1 MATAR
6 AQDTVQDSK
15 SSKSPKSIDKKL
27 VDAIARALV
36 AGALPGETDGFEKG
50 DRTAAATLAL
60 AALAERAPGRV
71 AMASET
77 GNDASGRRLMR
88 LAIVNDDMPFLVDS
102 IAATVAAHD
111 LDIYRVLHPVL
122 EVKRDGA
129 ALVGLGGT
137 GARAG
142 SGSNARESLVYLD
155 IERADARGRRDL
167 LAAVETNLGHVR
179 AAVRDWSAMK
189 DAMAR
194 DIAALEH
201 DGDIQEGAALLAWM
215 LDRNLTQLGHVRF
228 AADGTMSDALG
239 LASLIGD
246 AALAPHSRQ
255 KAIDWLKTHDAPL
268 LVKSN
273 FISTVH
279 RRAPLDLI
287 ILPTLDAKGRD
298 GLSIH
303 MGLWTS
309 AALSAAPDEIPVLRQ
324 RLAALEAKYGFDPAG
339 HAGKA
344 LTHALTALPHDLL
357 IGIGADSLEEVS
369 LTAMSL
375 ADRPRPRLLLARD
388 ALDRQM
394 FAFVWLPRDELST
407 ARRVAIGDMLAE
419 ACGGTMLNWS
429 IDLGDSGVALIR
441 YTFDRRGSQLRANG
455 QALDRQLETMVRGWG
470 PSVEASLGE
479 RGDAGRAARL
489 AIRYAG
495 AFPLP
500 YRLGA
505 GPAEAALDI
514 ERLHALADADQ
525 RGVRIYRNAGDAP
538 DRLRLKLYSLTPVM
552 LSDAVPALENFGFRV
567 VEEVSTALADDLGHM
582 HRFVLDL
589 AADVAADVLTRA
601 AIVEVTVA
609 SVLEGAAED
618 DRFNELLIAVALAPK
633 SVILFRALFRYLR
646 QTGLTYGLSTV
657 ADALLHEPD
666 IARAIVDLFDA
677 RHDPASGGKKAAAA
691 ADAADAV
698 IEAKLAQVAAID
710 EDRILR
716 LFRAVVMA
724 TLRTNFFAPAAA
736 EAIAFKF
743 DSALV
748 PGLPAPVPWR
758 EIFVYSPRVEGIHL
772 RAGPVARGGLRWS
785 DRRDDFR
792 TEILGLMKAQRV
804 KNAVI
809 VPTGAKGGFFP
820 KALPDP
826 STNRELWMAEGTE
839 TYRIFIRTL
848 LSITDN
854 IVENVVIHPESVVI
868 LDGEDPYFVVA
879 ADKGTAS
886 FSDVANAIA
895 LERNF
900 WLGDAFASG
909 GSVGYDHKA
918 MAITAK
924 GAWISV
930 QRHFAELGVD
940 VQSEPVRVVGC
951 GDMSGDVFGNGML
964 LSHSLKIVAAF
975 DHRHI
980 FLDPDPGPAVSWK
993 ERARMFALPRSSWAD
1008 YDAKLISKGGGV
1020 FARSLKS
1027 IRISEQMQKVLGVT
1041 TASFDPAALIVAILK
1056 SPVDLIW
1063 FGGIGTYLKAASE
1076 PNSTVGD
1083 PANDSNRINA
1093 EDVRARVVGEG
1104 ANLGVT
1110 QAARIAF
1117 SLNGGRINTDF
1128 IDNSAGV
1135 DCSDHEV
1142 NIKIALNGEV
1152 ASGDLTMPRRNALLV
1167 KMTDQVAGLVLE
1179 DNRLQTLAL
1188 SIAERGGA
1196 AAIPSLIRLV
1206 ETFESS
1212 GRLDRAV
1219 EGLPVNE
1226 ILNRR
1231 AQDGHGLTRPE
1242 LAVLLATAKLALQ
1255 AAIENSDVAL
1265 DPAMIPELLS
1275 AFPVQ
1280 MRKGAHAVAI
1290 EHHRLRGEIVAT
1302 KIANRLINRLGL
1314 THPFELAEEEGAALG
1329 DIAAAFVVVEQL
1341 YKLGDLWSAIDA
1353 ADTTESARLMLF
1365 EQVAVEVRA
1374 QMADLLRNAIVGR
1387 SIGEAVT
1394 ALTPGIALLDKG
1406 TGDLIRDELRTQSR
1420 DFERRLT
1427 EAGAPKKLVDR
1438 VVHLAE
1444 LDGAIGLAS
1453 LASRAGVETV
1463 ALTQAFTQ
1471 LGAALGLD
1479 WAQGTAMRLQPIDP
1493 WERLL
1498 IAGLARDF
1506 QQMRL
1511 EFLARDT
1518 GNPQQ
1523 RVTDWLATQA
1533 NRVQQFSHLIDR
1545 ARIVAAPSAAMLAQ
1559 IAGQA
1564 RVLLG
1569 R

>member
-6 AQDTVQDSK
+6 AQDTVQK
-15 SSKSPKSIDKKL
+15 PSSHDQKMIDT
-27 VDAIARALV
+27 IAETLI
-36 AGALPGETDGFEKG
+36 AGALPGETAGF
-50 DRTAAATLAL
+50 DQVDLNAAAKLAL
-60 AALAERAPGRV
+60 TALEERVSGTVSIAA
-71 AMASET
+71 ET
-77 GNDASGRRLMR
+77 GSDASGRRLMR

-102 IAATVAAHD
+102 IAATIAAHD
-111 LDIYRVLHPVL
+111 LDIYRVLHPL
-122 EVKRDGA
+122 IEVKRDGA
-129 ALVGLGGT
+129 AFGGLGGKT
-137 GARAG
+137 
-142 SGSNARESLVYLD
+142 RESLIYMAV
-155 IERADARGRRDL
+155 ERDDARGRRAL
-167 LAAVETNLGHVR
+167 LTAIETNLGHVR
-179 AAVRDWSAMK
+179 AAVRDWAAMK
-189 DAMAR
+189 DALAR
-194 DIAALEH
+194 DVATLEV
-201 DGDIQEGAALLAWM
+201 GGENPEGAALLAWM
-215 LDRNLTQLGHVRF
+215 LDRNLTLLGHARYS
-228 AADGTMSDALG
+228 ADGAMTEGLG
-239 LASLIGD
+239 LASIIGD
-246 AALAPHSRQ
+246 AALAPQSRQ
-255 KAIDWLKTHDAPL
+255 QATEWLKTHEAPL

-287 ILPTLDAKGRD
+287 ILPVKDAEGKE

-309 AALSAAPDEIPVLRQ
+309 SALTAPPSGVPVLRQ
-324 RLAALEAKYGFDPAG
+324 RLEALETKYGFDPEG

-344 LTHALTALPHDLL
+344 LNHALTALPHDLL
-357 IGIGADSLEEVS
+357 IGIGADALEEVA

-375 ADRPRPRLLLARD
+375 ADRPRTRLLLAPD

-419 ACGGTMLNWS
+419 ASGGKMLNWS

-441 YTFDRRGSQLRANG
+441 YAFDCRGSQLRADG
-455 QALDRQLETMVRGWG
+455 DALDRQIEKMVRGWQ
-470 PSVEASLGE
+470 PSVEASLGD

-495 AFPLP
+495 AFPIP

-505 GPAEAALDI
+505 GAEEAALDI
-514 ERLHALADADQ
+514 ERLYALADPAQ
-525 RGVRIYRNAGDAP
+525 RGVRIYRNADDAA

-552 LSDAVPALENFGFRV
+552 LSDVVPALENFGFRV
-567 VEEVSTALADDLGHM
+567 VEEVSTELASQLGHM

-589 AADVAADVLTRA
+589 PHDDAEDVLARAEVVEA
-601 AIVEVTVA
+601 AIA

-618 DRFNELLIAVALAPK
+618 DRFNELLIAVALSPK
-633 SVILFRALFRYLR
+633 SVILYRALFRYLR

-657 ADALLHEPD
+657 ADALLHEPE
-666 IARAIVDLFDA
+666 IARSIVTLFFA
-677 RHDPASGGKKAAAA
+677 RHDPAGGGD
-691 ADAADAV
+691 ADAADAA
-698 IEAKLAQVAAID
+698 IENGLVQVAAID

-724 TLRTNFFAPAAA
+724 TLRTNFFAPSAT

-743 DSALV
+743 DSEQV

-820 KALPDP
+820 KALPDAA
-826 STNRELWMAEGTE
+826 TNRDAWLAEGTE

-854 IVENVVIHPESVVI
+854 IVEDKVVHPDSVVI
-868 LDGEDPYFVVA
+868 LDGDDPYFVVA

-909 GSVGYDHKA
+909 GSVGYDHKS
-918 MAITAK
+918 MAITAR

-940 VQSEPVRVVGC
+940 VQSQPVRVVGC

-964 LSHSLKIVAAF
+964 LSKSLKIVAAF

-980 FLDPDPGPAVSWK
+980 FLDPEPDPAASWA

-1008 YDAKLISKGGGV
+1008 YDPKLISDGGGV
-1020 FARSLKS
+1020 FSRSLKS
-1027 IRISEQMQKVLGVT
+1027 INISPQMQGVLGIT
-1041 TASFDPAALIVAILK
+1041 NASLDPSALIIAILK

-1076 PNSTVGD
+1076 PNSAVGD
-1083 PANDSNRINA
+1083 PANDANRINA

-1117 SLNGGRINTDF
+1117 SLKGGRINTDF

-1142 NIKIALNGEV
+1142 NIKIALNAEV
-1152 ASGDLTMPRRNALLV
+1152 AGGGLSMPERNALLV
-1167 KMTDQVAGLVLE
+1167 EMTDQVAKLVLE

-1196 AAIPSLIRLV
+1196 PAIPSLLRLI
-1206 ETFESS
+1206 ETFEAS
-1212 GRLDRAV
+1212 GRLDRVV
-1219 EGLPVNE
+1219 EGLPANE

-1231 AQDGHGLTRPE
+1231 AQDGAGFTRPE

-1255 AAIENSDVAL
+1255 DAIENSDVAL
-1265 DPAMIPELLS
+1265 DPAMGPELLAS
-1275 AFPVQ
+1275 FPVQ
-1280 MRKGAHAVAI
+1280 MREGAHADAI

-1314 THPFELAEEEGAALG
+1314 THPFELAEEEGAPLG
-1329 DIAAAFVVVEQL
+1329 DIAAAFVIVEQL
-1341 YKLGDLWSAIDA
+1341 YKLGDLWAAIDA
-1353 ADTTESARLMLF
+1353 ADTSESARLMLF

-1374 QMADLLRNAIVGR
+1374 QMADLLRNAIAGR

-1394 ALTPGIALLDKG
+1394 ALAPGIALLEEG
-1406 TGDLIRDELRTQSR
+1406 AGELIRDELRTQSR

-1427 EAGAPKKLVDR
+1427 ESGAPKGLVDR

-1453 LASRAGVETV
+1453 LASRTDTDTV
-1463 ALTQAFTQ
+1463 GLTRAFTQ
-1471 LGAALGLD
+1471 LGSALGLD
-1479 WAQGTAMRLQPIDP
+1479 WAQGTAMRLQPTDP

-1498 IAGLARDF
+1498 IASLSRDF

-1511 EFLARDT
+1511 EFLARKAGD
-1518 GNPQQ
+1518 PEQH
-1523 RVTDWLATQA
+1523 VTEWLTSHA
-1533 NRVQQFSHLIDR
+1533 NRVAQFRHLVDR
-1545 ARIVAAPSAAMLAQ
+1545 ARIVALPSAAMLAQ

>member
-6 AQDTVQDSK
+6 AHDVSQHPGSN
-15 SSKSPKSIDKKL
+15 DKKL
-27 VDAIARALV
+27 IDVIAKALV
-36 AGALPGETDGFEKG
+36 NGALPGETAGFEKA
-50 DRTAAATLAL
+50 DRIAAATLSLQAMSNRTRDKVSI
-60 AALAERAPGRV
+60 AA
-71 AMASET
+71 ET
-77 GNDASGRRLMR
+77 AIDAGGRRLMR

-102 IAATVAAHD
+102 IAATIAAHD
-111 LDIYRVLHPVL
+111 LVIYRVLHPVV
-122 EVKRDGA
+122 EVKRKAGA
-129 ALVGLGGT
+129 LTGFGGD
-137 GARAG
+137 
-142 SGSNARESLVYLD
+142 ARESLIYMDV
-155 IERADARGRRDL
+155 ERADAKARRDL
-167 LAAVETNLGHVR
+167 LASIETNLGHVR

-189 DAMAR
+189 EAMSH
-194 DIAALEH
+194 DVAALETH
-201 DGDIQEGAALLAWM
+201 GTAPEGAALVAWM
-215 LDRNLTQLGHVRF
+215 LDRNLTLLGHATF
-228 AADGTMSDALG
+228 AGDGSMISGLG
-239 LASLIGD
+239 IAPLVGD
-246 AALAPHSRQ
+246 AALAPESRRH
-255 KAIDWLKTHDAPL
+255 AIDWLKTHDAPL

-273 FISTVH
+273 FVSTVH
-279 RRAPLDLI
+279 RRAPVDLI
-287 ILPTLDAKGRD
+287 ILPMKDADGGD

-309 AALSAAPDEIPVLRQ
+309 SALSAPPGEIPVLRV
-324 RLAALEAKYGFDPAG
+324 RLSMLEEKYGFAPVG

-344 LTHALTALPHDLL
+344 LNHALTALPHDLL
-357 IGIGADSLEEVS
+357 IGIGSESFEEVA

-394 FAFVWLPRDELST
+394 FAFAWLPRDELST

-419 ACGGTMLNWS
+419 ACGGTMLSWS

-441 YTFDRRGSQLRANG
+441 YAFDRRGSERRADG
-455 QALDRQLETMVRGWG
+455 AALDRQLETMVRGWE

-479 RGDAGRAARL
+479 RGDPGRAARL
-489 AIRYAG
+489 AIRYAN
-495 AFPLP
+495 AFPVG

-505 GPAEAALDI
+505 GPVEAALDI
-514 ERLHALADADQ
+514 ERLHALAGPGQ
-525 RGVRIYRNAGDAP
+525 RGVRIYRNGNDAA
-538 DRLRLKLYSLTPVM
+538 DRLRLKLYSLMPVM

-567 VEEVSTALADDLGHM
+567 VEEVSTELSNELGHM

-589 AADVAADVLTRA
+589 TEDTAGSVLKRADVVEAA
-601 AIVEVTVA
+601 VA

-618 DRFNELLIAVALAPK
+618 DRFNELLIAVALSPK
-633 SVILFRALFRYLR
+633 SVVLFRALFRYLR

-666 IARAIVDLFDA
+666 IARAIVALFNA
-677 RHDPASGGKKAAAA
+677 RHDPAGGKKAGAAALA
-691 ADAADAV
+691 ADAL
-698 IEAKLAQVAAID
+698 IEEGLIQVAAID

-716 LFRAVVMA
+716 LFRSVVMA

-736 EAIAFKF
+736 EALAFKF

-826 STNRELWMAEGTE
+826 ATNRDAWLAEGTE

-854 IVENVVIHPESVVI
+854 IVDNKVTHPDSVAI
-868 LDGEDPYFVVA
+868 LDGDDPYFVVA

-940 VQSEPVRVVGC
+940 VQTQPVRVVGC

-964 LSHSLKIVAAF
+964 LSKSLKIVAAF

-980 FLDPDPGPAVSWK
+980 FLDPDPDPAASWE

-1008 YDAKLISKGGGV
+1008 YDPKLISKGGGV
-1020 FARSLKS
+1020 FPRSSKS
-1027 IRISEQMQKVLGVT
+1027 IKISPEMQEVLGVT
-1041 TASFDPAALIVAILK
+1041 TASFDPSALIVAILK
-1056 SPVDLIW
+1056 SPADLIW

-1076 PNSTVGD
+1076 PNNSVGD
-1083 PANDSNRINA
+1083 PANDANRINA

-1117 SLNGGRINTDF
+1117 SLKGGRINTDF

-1152 ASGDLTMPRRNALLV
+1152 AGGKLTMPKRNALLV
-1167 KMTDQVAGLVLE
+1167 KMTDQVAELVLE

-1196 AAIPSLIRLV
+1196 PAIPSLIRLI
-1206 ETFESS
+1206 ETFEAT
-1212 GRLDRAV
+1212 GRLDRVV
-1219 EGLPVNE
+1219 EGLPANE

-1231 AQDGHGLTRPE
+1231 AQDGQGFTRPE

-1255 AAIENSDVAL
+1255 DAIENSEVAL
-1265 DPAMIPELLS
+1265 DPAMSPELLS

-1280 MRKGAHAVAI
+1280 MRKGDHADAI
-1290 EHHRLRGEIVAT
+1290 ENHRLRGEIVAT

-1314 THPFELAEEEGAALG
+1314 AHPFELAEEEGAALG

-1341 YKLGDLWSAIDA
+1341 YKLGDLWAAIDG

-1365 EQVAVEVRA
+1365 EQVAVEARA
-1374 QMADLLRNAIVGR
+1374 QMADLLRNAIAGR
-1387 SIGEAVT
+1387 SVGQAVK
-1394 ALTPGIALLDKG
+1394 ALAPSIALLDKG

-1427 EAGAPKKLVDR
+1427 EAGAPKALVDR

-1444 LDGAIGLAS
+1444 LDGAIGLSS

-1463 ALTQAFTQ
+1463 ALTEAFTQ

-1518 GNPQQ
+1518 GNPGKH
-1523 RVTDWLATQA
+1523 VADWLTAHA
-1533 NRVQQFSHLIDR
+1533 NRVQQFQHLIDR
-1545 ARIVAAPSAAMLAQ
+1545 ARIVPLPSAAMLAQ

>member
-6 AQDTVQDSK
+6 AHDSLQQP
-15 SSKSPKSIDKKL
+15 SSHDKKL
-27 VDAIARALV
+27 IDTIAKTLV
-36 AGALPGETDGFEKG
+36 AGALPGETNGFEKV
-50 DRTAAATLAL
+50 DRVAAATLVLVAL
-60 AALAERAPGRV
+60 GKRARGKVSMAA
-71 AMASET
+71 ET

-111 LDIYRVLHPVL
+111 LDIYRVLHPL
-122 EVKRDGA
+122 IAVKRDGA
-129 ALVGLGGT
+129 GFSGFGGD
-137 GARAG
+137 
-142 SGSNARESLVYLD
+142 ARESLVYMD
-155 IERADARGRRDL
+155 VERADARGRREL
-167 LAAVETNLGHVR
+167 LSSIETNLGHVR

-189 DAMAR
+189 DALAR
-194 DIAALEH
+194 DVALVNA
-201 DGDIQEGAALLAWM
+201 DGGSQEGAALLAWM
-215 LDRNLTQLGHVRF
+215 LDRNLTLVGHAHF
-228 AADGTMSDALG
+228 AANGTISDGLG
-239 LASLIGD
+239 LAPLIGD
-246 AALAPHSRQ
+246 AALAPESRQ
-255 KAIDWLKTHDAPL
+255 LAIEWLKTHEAPL
-268 LVKSN
+268 VVKSN

-287 ILPTLDAKGRD
+287 ILPVKDANGDD

-309 AALSAAPDEIPVLRQ
+309 SALTAAPQDIPVLRQ
-324 RLAALEAKYGFDPAG
+324 RLAALETKYGFDPAG

-357 IGIGADSLEEVS
+357 IGIGAEALEDVA

-375 ADRPRPRLLLARD
+375 ADRPRTRLLLARD
-388 ALDRQM
+388 ALDRHM
-394 FAFVWLPRDELST
+394 FAFAWLPRDELST
-407 ARRVAIGDMLAE
+407 ARRVAIGEMLAE
-419 ACGGTMLNWS
+419 ASGGTMLNWS

-441 YTFDRRGSQLRANG
+441 YTFDRRGSQRRADG
-455 QALDRQLETMVRGWG
+455 DALDRQLEKMVRGWQ

-489 AIRYAG
+489 AIRYSG
-495 AFPLP
+495 AFPIP

-505 GPAEAALDI
+505 GPEEAALDI
-514 ERLHALADADQ
+514 ERLYGLADPAQ
-525 RGVRIYRNAGDAP
+525 RGVRIYRNADDAA

-567 VEEVSTALADDLGHM
+567 VEEVSTELTEQLGHM

-589 AADVAADVLTRA
+589 AKDNAADVLKRADVVEA
-601 AIVEVTVA
+601 AIA
-609 SVLEGAAED
+609 SVLEGSAED
-618 DRFNELLIAVALAPK
+618 DRFNELLIAVALSPK
-633 SVILFRALFRYLR
+633 SAVLFRALFRYLR

-657 ADALLHEPD
+657 ADALLHEPE
-666 IARAIVDLFDA
+666 IARAIVALFFA
-677 RHDPASGGKKAAAA
+677 RHDPAGRKKAKTAAEA
-691 ADAADAV
+691 ADLA
-698 IEAKLAQVAAID
+698 IESGLVQVAAID

-716 LFRAVVMA
+716 LFRSVVMA

-743 DSALV
+743 DSAEV

-820 KALPDP
+820 KALPDAA
-826 STNRELWMAEGTE
+826 TNRDAWLAEGTE

-854 IVENVVIHPESVVI
+854 IIDNKIVHPDSVVI
-868 LDGEDPYFVVA
+868 LDGDDPYFVVA

-918 MAITAK
+918 MAITAR

-940 VQSEPVRVVGC
+940 VQTQPVRVVGC

-964 LSHSLKIVAAF
+964 LSKSLKIVAAF

-980 FLDPDPGPAVSWK
+980 FLDPDPDPAVSWE

-1008 YDAKLISKGGGV
+1008 YNPKLISNGGGV
-1020 FARSLKS
+1020 FSRSLKS
-1027 IRISEQMQKVLGVT
+1027 IKIGPQMQEVLGIT
-1041 TASFDPAALIVAILK
+1041 SASLDPSALIVAILK
-1056 SPVDLIW
+1056 SPADLIW

-1076 PNSTVGD
+1076 PNNTVGD
-1083 PANDSNRINA
+1083 PANDANRINA

-1110 QAARIAF
+1110 QAARIVF
-1117 SLNGGRINTDF
+1117 SLKGGRINTDF

-1142 NIKIALNGEV
+1142 NIKIALNAEV
-1152 ASGDLTMPRRNALLV
+1152 AGGVLTMPKRNALLV
-1167 KMTDQVAGLVLE
+1167 KMTDQVAELVLE

-1196 AAIPSLIRLV
+1196 PAIPSLVRLI

-1231 AQDGHGLTRPE
+1231 AQEGAGFTRPE

-1255 AAIENSDVAL
+1255 DAIENSEVAL
-1265 DPAMIPELLS
+1265 DPAMAPELLT

-1280 MRKGAHAVAI
+1280 MRKNAHADAI
-1290 EHHRLRGEIVAT
+1290 AHHRLRGEIVAT

-1341 YKLGDLWSAIDA
+1341 YNLGDLWASIDA
-1353 ADTTESARLMLF
+1353 ADTSESARLMLF

-1374 QMADLLRNAIVGR
+1374 QMADLLRNAISGR
-1387 SIGEAVT
+1387 SVGEAVK
-1394 ALTPGIALLDKG
+1394 ALAPSIALLDQG

-1453 LASRAGVETV
+1453 LAGRAGVETV

-1498 IAGLARDF
+1498 IASLARDF

-1511 EFLARDT
+1511 EFLAREA
-1518 GNPQQ
+1518 GSPEKH
-1523 RVTDWLATQA
+1523 VTDWLTTHA
-1533 NRVQQFSHLIDR
+1533 NRVAQFRHLIDR
-1545 ARIVAAPSAAMLAQ
+1545 ARIVALPSAAMLAQ